1 MDGRGGSLGEL
12 DYGEVEERVSGGYLV
27 RTYKIYEDEY
37 GYLPERIYA
46 TSTGNGEFIGWYQN
60 GKLFSSSPVLI
71 DQDIDYLRGTHICAA
86 FSGQANP
93 DGAPSQVTIKLYSS
107 AGGASGG
114 KGKVGFSAGSLSY
127 STQTKTVKYGE
138 EITIYAEGDEI
149 VGDYSVTH
157 YYCTG
162 FYLDS
167 GAAIKTF
174 SDTNRLH
181 SYTFTATRN
190 MDISADWR
198 KYDY

>member
-1 MDGRGGSLGEL
+1 M
-12 DYGEVEERVSGGYLV
+12 
-27 RTYKIYEDEY
+27 
-37 GYLPERIYA
+37 
-46 TSTGNGEFIGWYQN
+46 
-60 GKLFSSSPVLI
+60 
-71 DQDIDYLRGTHICAA
+71 
-86 FSGQANP
+86 
-93 DGAPSQVTIKLYSS
+93 YSS

-127 STQTKTVKYGE
+127 SVQTKTVKYGE

-181 SYTFTATRN
+181 SYTFTATRD

>member
-1 MDGRGGSLGEL
+1 LDERGGSLGEL
-12 DYGEVEERVSGGYLV
+12 DYGEIEERVSGGYLV

-46 TSTGNGEFIGWYQN
+46 ASTGNGEFIGWYQN

-86 FSGQANP
+86 FSGQASP

-127 STQTKTVKYGE
+127 SAQTKTVKYGE
-138 EITIYAEGDEI
+138 EVTIYAEGDEI
-149 VGDYSVTH
+149 VGDYSVIH

-181 SYTFTATRN
+181 SYTFTVTRD
-190 MDISADWR
+190 MDISADWKR
-198 KYDY
+198 YDY

>member
-1 MDGRGGSLGEL
+1 MIKNIVFDMGRVLL
-12 DYGEVEERVSGGYLV
+12 DYDAVRVCWQYTDSSEDVELMSRELFFAEEWVLLDQFELSSVEKAVKGH
-27 RTYKIYEDEY
+27 
-37 GYLPERIYA
+37 LPKALELSR
-46 TSTGNGEFIGWYQN
+46 SLREHPE
-60 GKLFSSSPVLI
+60 LP
-71 DQDIDYLRGTHICAA
+71 DQ
-86 FSGQANP
+86 
-93 DGAPSQVTIKLYSS
+93 LYSS

-127 STQTKTVKYGE
+127 SAQTKTVKYGE